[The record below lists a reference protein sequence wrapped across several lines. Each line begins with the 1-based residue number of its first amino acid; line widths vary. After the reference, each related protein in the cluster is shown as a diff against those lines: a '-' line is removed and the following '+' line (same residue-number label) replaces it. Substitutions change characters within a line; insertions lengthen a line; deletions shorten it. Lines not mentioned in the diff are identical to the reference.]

1 MSHRAYAQSAARYV
15 QYEGLQKAARLHL
28 LQCCA
33 AAAAA
38 AAAEFPRLLKAAK
51 CCLCLPQLPLSLLLL
66 LKAVG
71 RRDFAAESPTQ
82 VPLSL
87 LLSSRLAS
95 AAAAAAAAAAAEA
108 DHSWGL
114 GWASGLCYI
123 RFL

>member
-1 MSHRAYAQSAARYV
+1 MSHHACAQSAAGYV

-33 AAAAA
+33 VAAA

-71 RRDFAAESPTQ
+71 RRDSAGESPTQ

-87 LLSSRLAS
+87 LLSSRLGRLAS
-95 AAAAAAAAAAAEA
+95 AAAAAAAVA

-114 GWASGLCYI
+114 GWASGLCY
-123 RFL
+123 R